1 MIQYSKEYDVVVAG
15 AGVAGVAAALAA
27 ARLGKRVAL
36 IEKQCVI
43 GGLATS
49 GLVFI
54 YLPLCD
60 GQGRQCTFGIA
71 EELLKIS
78 MKYSPCDLPTAWGGP
93 EGGFIGFNAGNRYQ
107 VIFSPAGFTIA
118 MDGALQEAGVD
129 LWLDTLV
136 CATNLNSD
144 GAIESIEVENLS
156 GRGRLNA
163 KCFVDTTGTALLAR
177 VSGGEVVT
185 MTNCQSPWIIE
196 KSAGETIFSLEPH
209 LGVKNFGMSYGSAVV
224 DDCLNARTHTER
236 LRQTWADARKYYD
249 NDYANGGDRHTH
261 YPLILPGM
269 SQLRKVGRI
278 VGLKTLHDG
287 ENGVRFEDSVGL
299 YADWRKASSIWET
312 PYGTLLP
319 AKVRGMLAA
328 GRCMSTDHDA
338 WECFRVIPS
347 AAMTGE
353 VAGTA
358 AALSVTAHCD
368 PAELPVDVLRAQL
381 AKSGFL
387 FHLDELPPLR

>member
-1 MIQYSKEYDVVVAG
+1 MISFRKNYDVVVAG

-36 IEKQCVI
+36 IEKQCII

-60 GQGRQCTFGIA
+60 GMGRQCTFGIA

-78 MKYSPCDLPTAWGGP
+78 MKYSPCDLPQAWGGP
-93 EGGFIGFNAGNRYQ
+93 ANGFIGFNAQNRYQ

-118 MDGALQEAGVD
+118 MDGALKDANVD

-136 CATNLNSD
+136 CSTNLNSD
-144 GAIESIEVENLS
+144 GAIESVEVENLS
-156 GRGRLNA
+156 GRGQLNA

-177 VSGGEVVT
+177 VSGGEVKT
-185 MTNCQSPWIIE
+185 MNNCQSPWIIE
-196 KSAGETIFSLEPH
+196 KSTTDTTFSLEPH
-209 LGVKNFGMSYGSAVV
+209 LGVKSFGPSHAAAVV
-224 DDCLNARTHTER
+224 GDCLNARTHTEA
-236 LRQTWADARKYYD
+236 LRQTWADTRKYFD
-249 NDYANGGDRHTH
+249 EKYAIGDDRHTH

-278 VGLKTLHDG
+278 VGMKTLHDG
-287 ENGVRFEDSVGL
+287 ENGVRFEDSIGL
-299 YADWRKASSIWET
+299 YADWRKSNSIWET
-312 PYGTLLP
+312 PYGTLLHE
-319 AKVRGMLAA
+319 KVRGMLAA
-328 GRCMSTDHDA
+328 GRCMSTDNDA

-353 VAGTA
+353 AAGTA
-358 AALSVTAHCD
+358 AALSIAENCD
-368 PAELPVDVLRAQL
+368 PAELPVDKLRAQL
-381 AKSGFL
+381 KKNGFI
-387 FHLDELPPLR
+387 FHLNELPTIK